1 MKEILCIQVLSWVRV
16 AFTQWY
22 RFSTKV
28 CEFSC
33 SALENI
39 LTGSKSLSSCCF
51 SFIQFFL
58 CLSLHYPRFQ
68 STLDFQQKRK
78 KRNTLKKQSVNI
90 RWNEDFPFGKRNFF
104 QQQKSPSPFVRTPAA
119 VCDYNRTA
127 LLMNAGIYQC
137 YILQSDTSY
146 LYTSAVKLEKK
157 HSQTQR
163 EESKKSP
170 RLFFCRNRLA

>member
-78 KRNTLKKQSVNI
+78 KKHFEKTKCKHQVERRFSFWKKEFLLAAKKPKSLCQDSCSCMRLQQNSLTNECWNISV
-90 RWNEDFPFGKRNFF
+90 
-104 QQQKSPSPFVRTPAA
+104 
-119 VCDYNRTA
+119 
-127 LLMNAGIYQC
+127 L
-137 YILQSDTSY
+137 YIT
-146 LYTSAVKLEKK
+146 V
-157 HSQTQR
+157 
-163 EESKKSP
+163 
-170 RLFFCRNRLA
+170 